1 MVARREDRT
10 MRPRVLPVA
19 LLLASACGFCAALYL
34 TGDSGQWRETELE
47 GGRGRQHGAG
57 NETAAA
63 SEISAGQRLKLKAE
77 KEDHKSRALRLQV
90 LAEHASREER
100 ISGIPMNFWSTDPCD
115 PRQISHT
122 TDVNTCRHCKP
133 RATRH
138 TN

>member
-1 MVARREDRT
+1 MGDRAGGSGAVVARHEDRT
-10 MRPRVLPVA
+10 TQPRVLPVA

-34 TGDSGQWRETELE
+34 TGDSSQWREAELE

-90 LAEHASREER
+90 LAEHGSHGEW
-100 ISGIPMNFWSTDPCD
+100 ISGVPMNF
-115 PRQISHT
+115 
-122 TDVNTCRHCKP
+122 
-133 RATRH
+133 
-138 TN
+138 